1 MNLHLT
7 QSAPSRYAFFD
18 VDGTI
23 LRLRSMLTFQKFYYH
38 HRVRFAPL
46 GALNA
51 WRSRLWW
58 SYNILTQRD
67 RHVVNRKYY
76 ESFRGRRQAEVR
88 EFARRWYE
96 HEKGSRAQ
104 LFISDTIKAIE
115 KHRENGVEIVLVS
128 GSFVEILEPLASELG
143 ARHCLAT
150 ILEVQDGR
158 YTGRILPPQMIGDGK
173 ARAIRTFLAD
183 MQAPATECFAYGDH
197 HTDIPMLETV
207 GRPVAIG
214 GDARLTEH
222 ALSRGWEILN
232 SA

>member
-1 MNLHLT
+1 MSLHLM
-7 QSAPSRYAFFD
+7 QSPPSRYAFFD

-23 LRLRSMLTFQKFYYH
+23 LRLRSMLTFQEFYYRY
-38 HRVRFAPL
+38 RVRFAPL

-58 SYNILTQRD
+58 DYNIVTRRD

-76 ESFRGRRQAEVR
+76 ESLRGRRQAEVR
-88 EFARRWYE
+88 EFALRWYE
-96 HEKGSRAQ
+96 HEKKSRTQ
-104 LFISDTIKAIE
+104 LFITDTVKAIE

-128 GSFVEILEPLASELG
+128 GSFVEILEPLAAELG

-150 ILEVQDGR
+150 VLEVENGR

-173 ARAIRTFLAD
+173 AKAIRTFLSD
-183 MQAPATECFAYGDH
+183 MQAQAAECFAYGDH

-207 GRPVAIG
+207 GIPVAIS
-214 GDARLTEH
+214 GDSQLTEH
-222 ALSRGWEILN
+222 AASRGWEILTP
-232 SA
+232 A